1 MICKIAVA
9 GTGAIGAMMG
19 GWLTRSG
26 YDVTMLSLY
35 RAEQAQR
42 LSRDGLTLEGYGQA
56 FHTPVRAELLAQLP
70 ASEQFDFIF
79 LTMKSNALKE
89 TLPALAAH
97 LRPEGALIP
106 MQNGI
111 NDALLEQAVPRRQ
124 IVTCVTFAGGAQLV
138 PGRFMN
144 HDGHFYLGGTE
155 DTPPELVRQAAD
167 IASHVRPTVVTS
179 KIRAFQWDKLS
190 RVCLSVPTACI
201 SGLFLGD
208 VFLHPETQRL
218 FAVLA
223 LELFA
228 VAEADGCP
236 RQTVEEKKRAEWQ
249 AILDGHS
256 TGLERAGEF
265 KPWPPGIVDAY
276 TADIRKG
283 LPLEIDFTNGVVI
296 DLGMRYHIP
305 TPANRAVLR
314 AVHAVERGEEQAG
327 LDLLR
332 RVCAAVQQ

>member
-1 MICKIAVA
+1 MPCKIAVA

-35 RAEQAQR
+35 RAEQARR
-42 LSRDGLTLEGYGQA
+42 LNRDGLTLVGYGPEFQ
-56 FHTPVRAELLAQLP
+56 TPVRAELLAQLP

-79 LTMKSNALKE
+79 LTMKSNALAE
-89 TLPALAAH
+89 TLSALAAH
-97 LRPEGALIP
+97 LKPEGALIP

-111 NDALLEQAVPRRQ
+111 NDVLLEQAVPRRQ
-124 IVTCVTFAGGAQLV
+124 IVTCVTFAGGAQLA

-155 DTPPELVRQAAD
+155 DTPSELVRQAAD
-167 IASHVRPTVVTS
+167 IAGHVRPTEITS
-179 KIRAFQWDKLS
+179 NIRAFQWDKLS

-218 FAVLA
+218 FAALA

-236 RQTVEEKKRAEWQ
+236 RQTVEEKTRAEWQ
-249 AILDGHS
+249 AVLDGRS
-256 TGLERAGEF
+256 TGLECAEKF

-296 DLGMRYHIP
+296 DLGMRYHVP
-305 TPANRAVLR
+305 TPANQAVLR
-314 AVHAVERGEEQAG
+314 AVHTVERGEEQAG

-332 RVCAAVQQ
+332 RVCAAI